1 MRDLAAEAKAQYK
14 ELIKRAAE
22 AAVSAGELPAGEL
35 PEFIVEVPAD
45 SKNGNLASNAA
56 MVSARAFH

>member
-22 AAVSAGELPAGEL
+22 AAVSAGELPEGEL
-35 PEFIVEVPAD
+35 PEFIIEVPAD
-45 SKNGNLASNAA
+45 SKNVWLWP
-56 MVSARAFH
+56 VPWLIPARS

>member
-22 AAVSAGELPAGEL
+22 AAVSAGELTAGEL
-35 PEFIVEVPAD
+35 PEFIV
-45 SKNGNLASNAA
+45 
-56 MVSARAFH
+56 